1 MDLLDTLQSLLNQ
14 QKAEAFKKIM
24 VQGIEKKML
33 TPVKSPIKQE
43 EDGDDKIVPSKFE
56 EEENKSE
63 LKVVVNEEEKKE
75 GDPLSD

>member
-14 QKAEAFKKIM
+14 QKAEAFKKLM
-24 VQGIEKKML
+24 VQGMEKKML

-43 EDGDDKIVPSKFE
+43 EDGDEKIASSKFE

-63 LKVVVNEEEKKE
+63 LKVVNEEEKKE